1 MKTRFLKFALLA
13 VFCVGATATNAQTKL
28 SDEAVKVIKELKQVD
43 TKGLS
48 ADEAQT
54 VMKVLNQIKR
64 ENTPSAQFS
73 APMFYQRGEDCTTK
87 CPREE
92 LKVVATTVS
101 VAEKPLFILDGKEIS
116 IEEFNR
122 LNPNCVEDLK
132 IIKGEE
138 AVNKYG
144 EKAAN
149 GVLVIT
155 AKKDNAEKVQVT
167 GFTVIKGKGDVTT
180 EPIANVDLAVKAV
193 NQGNVLVILDGIE
206 ISEEKFKS
214 LDPNSVEKLELRKGE
229 TMKRL
234 YGEKAAN
241 GVLFIT
247 SKKAN
252 QEKVQV
258 TGFTVIKG
266 KGDVT
271 TEPIA
276 NLDLA
281 VKAVNLNA
289 VNQGNLLLILDG
301 IEISEEKLKSLDP
314 NSIEK
319 LELRKGEI
327 MKRLY
332 GEKAA
337 DGVLVITSKNANQ
350 EKVQV
355 TGFTTIRKGKGDVT
369 TEPIANLDIA
379 VKAVEKGNIIILFDG
394 IEISQEKFKGLNPDD
409 VEKIE
414 LRKGEIMK
422 VLYGEKGADGAFFI
436 TSKKAAA
443 ENEQRAARRA
453 NVKNVHVV
461 TKADLKPVDREAMAK
476 VISCVEPMLHV
487 RGSMAKIENVNSDEL
502 PRVTK
507 FKQ

>member
-1 MKTRFLKFALLA
+1 MKTRFLKLALLA

-28 SDEAVKVIKELKQVD
+28 SEEAVKVIKELKQVD

-101 VAEKPLFILDGKEIS
+101 VAEMPLFILNGKEIS
-116 IEEFNR
+116 IKEFNR

-167 GFTVIKGKGDVTT
+167 GFTTVIRGKRDVTT

-214 LDPNSVEKLELRKGE
+214 LDPNSIEKLELRKGE
-229 TMKRL
+229 TMKML

-247 SKKAN
+247 SVKAN

-258 TGFTVIKG
+258 TGFTTVRKG

-271 TEPIA
+271 TELIA
-276 NLDLA
+276 NVDLA
-281 VKAVNLNA
+281 VKAVN
-289 VNQGNLLLILDG
+289 QGNVLVILDG
-301 IEISEEKLKSLDP
+301 IEISEEKFKSLDP

-319 LELRKGEI
+319 LELFRGET
-327 MKRLY
+327 MKMLY

-337 DGVLVITSKNANQ
+337 NGVLMITAKKDCKQQKIDN
-350 EKVQV
+350 E
-355 TGFTTIRKGKGDVT
+355 
-369 TEPIANLDIA
+369 
-379 VKAVEKGNIIILFDG
+379 
-394 IEISQEKFKGLNPDD
+394 D
-409 VEKIE
+409 VEIIYHGKVISKEEAEKMGISVNVIVGEMKDNQVKIVDAK
-414 LRKGEIMK
+414 RQRI
-422 VLYGEKGADGAFFI
+422 
-436 TSKKAAA
+436 A
-443 ENEQRAARRA
+443 EMRQRRA
-453 NVKNVHVV
+453 NAQNVHVV
-461 TKADLKPVDREAMAK
+461 TKADLKPIDSATK
-476 VISCVEPMLHV
+476 VKAISIFEPTFHV
-487 RGSMAKIENVNSDEL
+487 RGSMARIENVNSDEL
-502 PRVTK
+502 PVISK
-507 FKQ
+507 FKQNGNQVSFRIEIPKSENTKKQKFDIQYTLPTEM

>member
-1 MKTRFLKFALLA
+1 MKTRFLKLALLA
-13 VFCVGATATNAQTKL
+13 VFCVGATATNAQNKL

-48 ADEAQT
+48 AEDAQT

-64 ENTPSAQFS
+64 ENSPRVE
-73 APMFYQRGEDCTTK
+73 MLDVYHRGSQMSY
-87 CPREE
+87 PRVE
-92 LKVVATTVS
+92 LAGMKVEAIP

-116 IEEFNR
+116 IEEFNG
-122 LNPNCVEDLK
+122 LNPNCVEGLK
-132 IIKGEE
+132 LIKGEE

-149 GVLVIT
+149 GVL
-155 AKKDNAEKVQVT
+155 
-167 GFTVIKGKGDVTT
+167 
-180 EPIANVDLAVKAV
+180 
-193 NQGNVLVILDGIE
+193 
-206 ISEEKFKS
+206 
-214 LDPNSVEKLELRKGE
+214 
-229 TMKRL
+229 
-234 YGEKAAN
+234 
-241 GVLFIT
+241 FIT
-247 SKKAN
+247 SVNAN

-258 TGFTVIKG
+258 TGFTTIRKG

-369 TEPIANLDIA
+369 TEPIANVDIA

-422 VLYGEKGADGAFFI
+422 VLYGEKGADGALFI

-487 RGSMAKIENVNSDEL
+487 RGSMAKIESVNSDEL

-507 FKQ
+507 FKQKGNQVSFRIEVPKSADRAKQKVDIEYELPAEK

>member
-337 DGVLVITSKNANQ
+337 DGVLMITAKKDCKQQKIDN
-350 EKVQV
+350 E
-355 TGFTTIRKGKGDVT
+355 
-369 TEPIANLDIA
+369 
-379 VKAVEKGNIIILFDG
+379 
-394 IEISQEKFKGLNPDD
+394 D
-409 VEKIE
+409 VEIIYHGKVISKEEAEKMGITVNVIVGEMKDNQVKIVDAK
-414 LRKGEIMK
+414 RQRI
-422 VLYGEKGADGAFFI
+422 
-436 TSKKAAA
+436 A
-443 ENEQRAARRA
+443 EMRQRRA
-453 NVKNVHVV
+453 NAQNVHVV
-461 TKADLKPVDREAMAK
+461 TKSDLKPVDSATK
-476 VISCVEPMLHV
+476 VKAISIFEPTFHV
-487 RGSMAKIENVNSDEL
+487 RGSMARIENVNSDEL
-502 PRVTK
+502 PVISK
-507 FKQ
+507 FKQNGNQVSFRIEIPKSENTKKQKFDIQYTLPTEM

>member
-1 MKTRFLKFALLA
+1 MKTRFLKLALLA
-13 VFCVGATATNAQTKL
+13 VFCVGATTTNAQTKL

-48 ADEAQT
+48 SDEAQT

-64 ENTPSAQFS
+64 ENSPRVE
-73 APMFYQRGEDCTTK
+73 MLDVYHRGSQMSY
-87 CPREE
+87 PRVE
-92 LKVVATTVS
+92 LAGMKVEAIP

-116 IEEFNR
+116 IEEFNG

-132 IIKGEE
+132 LIKGEA

-155 AKKDNAEKVQVT
+155 SKKDTPQEVVVS
-167 GFTVIKGKGDVTT
+167 GFTVV
-180 EPIANVDLAVKAV
+180 
-193 NQGNVLVILDGIE
+193 
-206 ISEEKFKS
+206 
-214 LDPNSVEKLELRKGE
+214 R
-229 TMKRL
+229 
-234 YGEKAAN
+234 
-241 GVLFIT
+241 
-247 SKKAN
+247 
-252 QEKVQV
+252 
-258 TGFTVIKG
+258 

-319 LELRKGEI
+319 LELRKGET
-327 MKRLY
+327 MKMLY

-394 IEISQEKFKGLNPDD
+394 IEISQEKFKGLNPDE

-507 FKQ
+507 FKQKGNQVSFRIEVPKSADRAKQKVDIEYELPAEK